1 MVGLSRR
8 DRGGLGLRS
17 VPRIL
22 PGSGTGP
29 DGRTAHPVGRRRQP
43 VAAAVDRVCD
53 GRVVEGPN
61 RRGSAGDDGG
71 ARVLFWEVEG
81 VGRRAIEEWVYRVG
95 PEPWAMVS
103 TRTAETIHEALER
116 CRVRDVLK
124 WCAEKLGVS
133 VQSQRRQAYG
143 KPKCATNPG

>member
-22 PGSGTGP
+22 PGSGTRP
-29 DGRTAHPVGRRRQP
+29 DGPPAHPVGRARQP

-95 PEPWAMVS
+95 PEPWGHGLDTDRRNHPRSLGAMP
-103 TRTAETIHEALER
+103 
-116 CRVRDVLK
+116 C
-124 WCAEKLGVS
+124 
-133 VQSQRRQAYG
+133 
-143 KPKCATNPG
+143 P